1 MKFNSNVITHP
12 ISSSILAALLLSS
25 LSMTAFADNKAALK
39 SAVGDDT
46 NIVAENRTPAAIG
59 AESPAKPAD
68 VTFKKLDM
76 NQDGKLTSKEA
87 VKDKTLSSNFDAVDV
102 NRDGAISI
110 DEYIAFS
117 TSLPS
122 TSSSN

>member
-1 MKFNSNVITHP
+1 MKFNSNLITHP
-12 ISSSILAALLLSS
+12 LSSGILAAMLLSS
-25 LSMTAFADNKAALK
+25 LSMNAFADNKASLK
-39 SAVGDDT
+39 NAVGDDT
-46 NIVAENRTPAAIG
+46 NIVAENRTPDAIG

-76 NQDGKLTSKEA
+76 NQDGKLTPKEA
-87 VKDKTLSSNFDAVDV
+87 AKDKTLSSNFDALDV

-117 TSLPS
+117 TSLPA